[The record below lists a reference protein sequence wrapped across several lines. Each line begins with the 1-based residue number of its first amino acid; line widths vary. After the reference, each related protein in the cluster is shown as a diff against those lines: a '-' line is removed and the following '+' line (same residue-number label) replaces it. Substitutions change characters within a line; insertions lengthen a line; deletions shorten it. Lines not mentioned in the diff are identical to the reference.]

1 MLWTGSFPLA
11 FNHVEI
17 YPFKKN
23 EQWSQSTT
31 HTLTPRFCSI
41 FPLFHLQ
48 TLAKSFSHCPYFPLL
63 PSRWSLPLA
72 SSLQQTS
79 LTKVNYDLH
88 ATKSNRNFSGI
99 RFSHFSAA
107 FDPGDGFHHLETCSP
122 LGCRVLM
129 FILPPLPFF
138 LSNVCWL
145 IASTW
150 LVNVAVTRAGLC
162 SFFSPRIF
170 RVV

>member
-1 MLWTGSFPLA
+1 MKSV
-11 FNHVEI
+11 NHS
-17 YPFKKN
+17 YSH
-23 EQWSQSTT
+23 SQILLNLST
-31 HTLTPRFCSI
+31 
-41 FPLFHLQ
+41 LFHLQ

-150 LVNVAVTRAGLC
+150 PVNVAVTRAGLC
-162 SFFSPRIF
+162 SFFPPVFLEWFSSFLCLTLYCPW
-170 RVV
+170 VS